1 MKGFI
6 LDSDTWIEFFRH
18 RGGVDKHIAETP
30 AEQIFASEVSLAEL
44 TYGALHS
51 SAVEK
56 HLQEPKEIESTFTVL
71 PLGDWMSDYAEIRQ
85 PSIMSFNSPC
95 GILFDLL
102 VTVYSL
108 QNQPQM
114 IFNDSFIVSNILHLN
129 QSTLPVFMI
138 ANKKADGIIS
148 TQIALTV

>member
-30 AEQIFASEVSLAEL
+30 AEQIFASEVSLAEH

-71 PLGDWMSDYAEIRQ
+71 PLGDWIRDYAEIRQ
-85 PSIMSFNSPC
+85 SLTKKGLMDSYPTSCLTRACSDYGRSRRFQPILKDEVYLHKFQFNEQYKR
-95 GILFDLL
+95 GHMA
-102 VTVYSL
+102 SL
-108 QNQPQM
+108 IEYLM
-114 IFNDSFIVSNILHLN
+114 
-129 QSTLPVFMI
+129 
-138 ANKKADGIIS
+138 
-148 TQIALTV
+148 